1 MKTISGRRRTGLTAW
16 LTLAAVTI
24 YWLWDAGGSV
34 HWSSWPI
41 LLLPFALVIPG
52 LLKPSRNVWLL
63 TLLATIGYATVGL
76 MDAIANP
83 SSLAPA
89 AALAIAALGAFFLVI
104 PAIRTVPSE
113 PIPDESDQVEVETDA
128 PSD

>member
-1 MKTISGRRRTGLTAW
+1 MNTISGRRRTGLTAW
-16 LTLAAVTI
+16 LTLAAVTV
-24 YWLWDAGGSV
+24 YWLWDASGSV
-34 HWSSWPI
+34 HWSTWPI
-41 LLLPFALVIPG
+41 LLTPFLLVLPG

-89 AALAIAALGAFFLVI
+89 AALAIAALGAFFLLI
-104 PAIRTVPSE
+104 PAIRTIPSE
-113 PIPDESDQVEVETDA
+113 PVADDPDQEQADTDPSSD
-128 PSD
+128 